1 MEHAHLNSSL
11 ECGCLVSA
19 RLRAQVAL
27 LDQNAVPFV
36 ERRFKERLD
45 LTYQGRCGSRGLE
58 VLVCHRV
65 LPDLNQYIKIRPIN
79 LRVGAEANHPRR
91 GTAQRRQLPK
101 ELRPMRPKVWL
112 EFDINHDILLL
123 GGLSRL
129 RTRER

>member
-45 LTYQGRCGSRGLE
+45 LTYQGRCGRRGYK
-58 VLVCHRV
+58 VLVRRRV
-65 LPDLNQYIKIRPIN
+65 LPDLDQYIEIRPIN
-79 LRVGAEANHPRR
+79 LRVGAEAHHPRR
-91 GTAQRRQLPK
+91 GTAQRRQLPE
-101 ELRPMRPKVWL
+101 ELRPMRPEVWL
-112 EFDINHDILLL
+112 EFDINHDVLLL
-123 GGLSRL
+123 VSSGRL
-129 RTRER
+129 WNRKR

>member
-19 RLRAQVAL
+19 RLRAAQVAL

-45 LTYQGRCGSRGLE
+45 LTYQGRCGSGGLE
-58 VLVCHRV
+58 VLVCHCV
-65 LPDLNQYIKIRPIN
+65 LPDLDQYIKIRSIN

-91 GTAQRRQLPK
+91 STAQRRQLLK
-101 ELRPMRPKVWL
+101 E
-112 EFDINHDILLL
+112 
-123 GGLSRL
+123 
-129 RTRER
+129 